1 MCIYGTNT
9 YFVFAPTAWNYV
21 KHWLMEVNMLFSIK
35 KEKHNIY
42 QFFPVVLIAVII
54 LGLVIFSNIT
64 QTNNMNKS
72 REFLE
77 RALNRSISQCYALE
91 GMYPPSLNYLIDNYG
106 LTFDSEDYFIDYQY
120 IGSNLRPDVTIIER
134 K

>member
-1 MCIYGTNT
+1 
-9 YFVFAPTAWNYV
+9 
-21 KHWLMEVNMLFSIK
+21 MLFSIK